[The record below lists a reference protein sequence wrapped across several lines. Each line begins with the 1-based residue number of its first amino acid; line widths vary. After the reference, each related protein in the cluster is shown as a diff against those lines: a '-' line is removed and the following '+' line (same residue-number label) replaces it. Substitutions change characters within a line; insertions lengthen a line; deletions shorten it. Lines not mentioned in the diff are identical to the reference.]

1 MLSIEKIREYSP
13 DVTKYPPKFFACLY
27 YCHKIALDTW
37 RQEQALICLKQILSG
52 GPGKTLFLRACIPGE
67 EFQLID
73 PPENPEEV
81 VIVFEAVFQED
92 IIQIIES
99 KGFSTLILAE
109 GAKVAPYNPGTTLED
124 IDEEDARNEVL
135 EAYNQIEATFA
146 LDHVVFCTTK
156 EILEP
161 LCKNY

>member
-1 MLSIEKIREYSP
+1 M
-13 DVTKYPPKFFACLY
+13 
-27 YCHKIALDTW
+27 
-37 RQEQALICLKQILSG
+37 
-52 GPGKTLFLRACIPGE
+52 
-67 EFQLID
+67 
-73 PPENPEEV
+73 